1 MDYEKIN
8 KARSYFQHLQNEVIY
23 FNHASTGPF
32 STQVKN
38 TLIKLLD
45 ERSSNKIDDYE
56 QLLRISDETKNLLAV
71 LINST
76 PARIAFT
83 SNTSYGLNI
92 LAQGMYWSKGDRII
106 LNDIEFPAN
115 VYPFMNLMK
124 KGVEIDFVK
133 SHNGIVTAED
143 IIKSITEKTKLIS
156 VSYVQFLSGY
166 RIDLQKLGQACK
178 ERDIILSV
186 DAIQGLG
193 ALRMDVQKCNVDFIS
208 CGTQK
213 WLLGLQ
219 GMAFIYVSEELQN
232 KMYTIPAGWLS
243 VDNAW
248 DLTDYEFLL
257 KNSAGR
263 YQPGTLNT
271 FGVYSLNAS
280 LKLFEEFG
288 FSEIENQVL
297 QNSAYFIKQL
307 KSIGFNPLLNNLE
320 GKYLSGIVSIAE
332 DDCEKLFNYLSDN
345 KIIAAVREGIVRF
358 APHFYN
364 TKQEIDKVVVDM
376 INYSN
381 INKQ

>member
-1 MDYEKIN
+1 MNDEKIG
-8 KARSYFQHLQNEVIY
+8 KARSYFPHLQSEMIY
-23 FNHASTGPF
+23 FNHASTGPL
-32 STQVKN
+32 SIPVKN
-38 TLIKLLD
+38 TLEKLLE

-56 QLLRISDETKNLLAV
+56 ELLQISGETKEMLAR

-76 PARIAFT
+76 SARIAFT

-92 LAQGMYWSKGDRII
+92 LAQGIHWNKADRII

-115 VYPFMNLMK
+115 IYPFMNLIS

-133 SHNGIVTAED
+133 SQNGVVSAEQ

-166 RIDLQKLGQACK
+166 RIDLQKLGKICK
-178 ERDIILSV
+178 EQNIILSV

-193 ALRMDVQKCNVDFIS
+193 SLTMDVQNCNIDFIS

-213 WLLGLQ
+213 WMLGLQ

-232 KMYTIPAGWLS
+232 KMDTIPAGWLS

-248 DLTDYEFLL
+248 DLTDYEFSL
-257 KNSAGR
+257 KKSANR
-263 YQPGTLNT
+263 YQAGTLNT
-271 FGVYSLNAS
+271 FGIYCLNAS
-280 LKLFEEFG
+280 LKLFNEFG

-297 QNSAYFIKQL
+297 INSEYFIKQL
-307 KSIGFNPLLNNLE
+307 KLIGYNPMLNDLE
-320 GKYLSGIVSIAE
+320 SRFLSGIVSIA
-332 DDCEKLFNYLSDN
+332 DDDSEKLFNYLSEN
-345 KIIAAVREGIVRF
+345 KIIAAVREGIIRF

-364 TKQEIDKVVVDM
+364 TRQEIDKVVVVLK
-376 INYSN
+376 NYSN
-381 INKQ
+381 INKY